1 MRVAALTAGARSRL
15 VVNGAPIGGSI
26 AIPATGG
33 WRTFTTIDAGTV
45 TLGENNDLRVLIDT
59 DGWNLSWIR
68 FRRAEPD
75 PDGDNL
81 LVY

>member
-1 MRVAALTAGARSRL
+1 
-15 VVNGAPIGGSI
+15 
-26 AIPATGG
+26 
-33 WRTFTTIDAGTV
+33 
-45 TLGENNDLRVLIDT
+45 VLIDT